1 MKKIFIVP
9 VLTVV
14 LLMIFFKS
22 EFTQASSP
30 ADEPAFVKEFLGD
43 IDEAESKLVQL
54 AEAMPEGTYTWRP
67 GEGVRSVSEVYL
79 HIAWANYLWIKMS
92 GGTVPEDAGF
102 VSDFKKIG
110 EWDTKTTNKTE
121 IIAIIKKSFDALK
134 NTVKTFSQG
143 DLNKEMEFFG
153 TKSSLRG
160 VLISGLGHIHEHLG
174 QSIAYARMN
183 NVTPPWSKQ

>member
-67 GEGVRSVSEVYL
+67 
-79 HIAWANYLWIKMS
+79 A
-92 GGTVPEDAGF
+92 
-102 VSDFKKIG
+102 
-110 EWDTKTTNKTE
+110 
-121 IIAIIKKSFDALK
+121 
-134 NTVKTFSQG
+134 
-143 DLNKEMEFFG
+143 
-153 TKSSLRG
+153 
-160 VLISGLGHIHEHLG
+160 
-174 QSIAYARMN
+174 
-183 NVTPPWSKQ
+183 